1 MQMVLHGTKEADR
14 AAANGTLASSSDI
27 EEVYEFEGATVVV
40 VLDPSYYIGFFPG
53 EDEDVPAPVLSATR
67 FRRIRAAAPVTT
79 GAAALYGVV
88 EVLTR
93 LF

>member
-14 AAANGTLASSSDI
+14 AAASGTLASSSDI
-27 EEVYEFEGATVVV
+27 EEVYEVEGATVVV
-40 VLDPSYYIGFFPG
+40 VLDPAYYTGFFPVV
-53 EDEDVPAPVLSATR
+53 DVPEPVLSATR
-67 FRRIRAAAPVTT
+67 FRRIRAAAPATT